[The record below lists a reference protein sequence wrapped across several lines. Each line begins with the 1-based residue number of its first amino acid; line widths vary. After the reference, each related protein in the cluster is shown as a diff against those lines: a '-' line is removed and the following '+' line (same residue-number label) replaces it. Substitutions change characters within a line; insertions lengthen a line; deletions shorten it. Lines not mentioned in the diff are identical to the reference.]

1 MGNTNTTDK
10 QLYPI
15 NYLGKVYNTTI
26 HKDITDEEFESVKA
40 EYYQKPDFKD
50 VTEQFRK
57 IDSGGVK
64 CNHITN
70 YYVKDLMAKV
80 KIHFNNWTIEEALNY
95 KPLIEFFAGKVND
108 NKKVYPDT
116 LSLGKKIE
124 TAFRLCGFKTASKPS
139 NFPLKTVNQILEL
152 YNVNGNYYDFSCGW
166 GTRLLGALKNRV
178 NYYGT
183 DPNYILCERLR
194 QMGKDYQDACNTNT
208 IIDIKAQ
215 GSEIFIPEL
224 ENKIGLAFSSPP
236 YYNLEDYRI
245 GNQSWSEGVS
255 YEEWRDN
262 YLRDTIS
269 NIYKYLINDGYFA
282 ININNFNKY
291 NDYDLVGDTVKI
303 AKNIGFELE
312 DIHTLKNIKR
322 CHGHVQW
329 DGECGWNDNDE
340 KIFIF
345 KKKTS

>member
-1 MGNTNTTDK
+1 MAKNNDK

-15 NYLGKVYNTTI
+15 EYLGKTYNTTI
-26 HKDITDEEFESVKA
+26 HKDLTDEEFEEVRK
-40 EYYQKPDFKD
+40 EYYQKPDFQD
-50 VTEQFRK
+50 VIKQFK
-57 IDSGGVK
+57 TIDKGGVK
-64 CNHITN
+64 SNHITN

-80 KIHFNNWTIEEALNY
+80 KVHFNNWTIEEALNH

-116 LSLGKKIE
+116 MSLCKKIE

-139 NFPLKTVNQILEL
+139 NFPLKTVDEILKN

-166 GTRLLGALKNRV
+166 GARLLGALKNKV

-194 QMGKDYQDACNTNT
+194 QLGQDYKDACKTNS
-208 IIDIKAQ
+208 IVEIYSQ
-215 GSEIFIPEL
+215 GSEVFIPEL

-245 GNQSWSEGVS
+245 GNQSWSEGIS
-255 YEEWRDN
+255 YEQWRDG
-262 YLRDTIS
+262 YLKDTIA
-269 NIYKYLINDGYFA
+269 NIYKYLIDDGYFA

-291 NDYDLVGDTVKI
+291 NDYDLIGDTI
-303 AKNIGFELE
+303 ALAKEIGFELV
-312 DIHTLKNIKR
+312 DVHTLKNITR

-329 DGECGWNDNDE
+329 DNGECGWYDNDE
-340 KIFIF
+340 KIFVF
-345 KKKTS
+345 KKTN